1 MESGSVLP
9 SAEQV
14 HVDVIDELATATAH
28 VHPETIPL
36 RHNVPLR
43 CQVFRD
49 QEELAHQRDMLLL
62 QIVDGDDMQLRDD
75 QDVYGCLRM
84 NVFKGHDLVVF
95 VHNTGRCALGDDL
108 TENTRH
114 GR

>member
-1 MESGSVLP
+1 MESGPVLP

-14 HVDVIDELATATAH
+14 HVDVVNELATATAH
-28 VHPETIPL
+28 VHPETVPL
-36 RHNVPLR
+36 GDKVPLR

-49 QEELAHQRDMLLL
+49 HEELAHQCDMLLL
-62 QIVDGDDMQLRDD
+62 QIVDGGNVQLRDD
-75 QDVYGCLRM
+75 QNVYRRLGIDVF
-84 NVFKGHDLVVF
+84 NGHDLVVF
-95 VHNTGRCALGDDL
+95 VHHTGGSTSGGNL